1 LQMCRTRYDEKTA
14 WEILGDFQEIGVIRI
29 MENTEVYA

>member
-1 LQMCRTRYDEKTA
+1 LCRRKYNEKTS

-29 MENTEVYA
+29 MEKPEVYA